1 MVADGFQRHPYVFAR
16 QAGALHGYTSNLSA
30 SIGSS
35 RAALRV
41 GYTPKKTPTALET
54 TIARITAESG
64 TDMGNGVNRP
74 TAKAIPAASS
84 TPSTPPMADITEDS
98 MTN

>member
-1 MVADGFQRHPYVFAR
+1 MATDGFQRHSYVFAR

-35 RAALRV
+35 LAALRA

-64 TDMGNGVNRP
+64 TDIGKGVNRP
-74 TAKAIPAASS
+74 TANEIPAASS
-84 TPSTPPMADITEDS
+84 TPSTPPIADITDDS